1 MVTPAANKM
10 KTSSP
15 YYNNR
20 PSIYNN
26 RPSIKSSLPKHQT
39 SYPRANKIPAFIKL
53 RKDKNNANRSAS
65 PH

>member
-15 YYNNR
+15 Y
-20 PSIYNN
+20 YNN